1 MSRILLL
8 EDDDALI
15 DGLQYALRKRGY
27 EIVAARSVGE
37 AKKCLRQGFDLLLLD
52 VSLPDGTGF
61 EVCENIRESGD
72 GTPVIF
78 LTAADDEMS
87 VVRGL
92 DGGGG
97 GGQYRH
103 AQNKRQEQGQNAGAF
118 GSHLGFHY
126 GLSFFL
132 SGQTVAAVPAVLNG
146 YLPLGVVLPFPAP
159 AGVPV
164 ETTKAAQGMVIPTP
178 PITHANAISPLE
190 N

>member
-92 DGGGG
+92 DGGGDDYVTKPFRLG
-97 GGQYRH
+97 ELCSRIH
-103 AQNKRQEQGQNAGAF
+103 ALLRR
-118 GSHLGFHY
+118 
-126 GLSFFL
+126 
-132 SGQTVAAVPAVLNG
+132 
-146 YLPLGVVLPFPAP
+146 
-159 AGVPV
+159 AGVPIKDRRYRDRPA
-164 ETTKAAQGMVIPTP
+164 EGKSEAGRQGAGTDGSGIPSALSVDPERRNRCDKEDDSGRTVGQRRKFCGR
-178 PITHANAISPLE
+178 
-190 N
+190 